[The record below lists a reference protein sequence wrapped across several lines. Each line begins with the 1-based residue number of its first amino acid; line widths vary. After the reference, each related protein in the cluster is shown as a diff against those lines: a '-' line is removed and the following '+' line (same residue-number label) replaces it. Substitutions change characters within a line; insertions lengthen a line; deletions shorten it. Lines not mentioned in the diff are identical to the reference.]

1 MNKRFVSFLS
11 VSLATILVVAA
22 CGSSGNGGTGDS
34 INLASS
40 ETMALVPDG
49 STLVVSISMKDALAD
64 PTIQRI
70 FTGLVQRDLLG
81 EPTSDTTGLGKIL
94 GEFQAASGIDLNLV
108 EEIVFFFKP
117 DDTESG
123 SAPGFG
129 RSGASG
135 AAIFRGTI
143 DTAAVIAAASK
154 EFPTVTS
161 YQGHE
166 IRVDEGDEEAL
177 AILDDQSVVIG
188 SGASVRQVI
197 DVVVGDASSLSG
209 PVAEAFN
216 SLPKG
221 LLNGIFF
228 VPEGTIG
235 QALDENN
242 DALDAFGGFL
252 PDLNVFRSIEAVGFT
267 LGTEED
273 LLLSTISL
281 TYPTSELA
289 DETLTV
295 LNSVVS
301 LLRSFFATPEL
312 LALLDGLDIDAVDNQ
327 VIITIRVDP
336 LTLPELQETF
346 EGLSAGL

>member
-1 MNKRFVSFLS
+1 MNTRFVAFLS
-11 VSLATILVVAA
+11 VALATILVVAA
-22 CGSSGNGGTGDS
+22 CGSSGNGSADDS
-34 INLASS
+34 INLSS
-40 ETMALVPDG
+40 SKTLALVPEG

-70 FTGLVQRDLLG
+70 FTGLVQRDLPG
-81 EPTSDTTGLGKIL
+81 APSSDTTGLGKIL

-117 DDTESG
+117 DDTQSE

-161 YQGHE
+161 YQGRE
-166 IRVDEGDEEAL
+166 IRVDEGDKEAL

-188 SGASVRQVI
+188 RSAEVRQVI
-197 DVVVGDASSLSG
+197 DVIVGDASSLSG
-209 PVAEAFN
+209 SVAEAFN
-216 SLPKG
+216 SLPNG
-221 LLNGIFF
+221 LLNGIFV
-228 VPEGTIG
+228 VPEGALG

-242 DALDAFGGFL
+242 DALGAFGGFL

-267 LGTEED
+267 LGTEGD

-281 TYPTSELA
+281 TYPTAELA

-312 LALLDGLDIDAVDNQ
+312 VALLDGLDIDAVDNQ